1 MSETGNRMTVET
13 KPESASPV
21 SADGP
26 VDPGRRGALVKLGL
40 AVGVAYATP
49 MIFRLDRAANAAIL
63 PAPCPPSDG
72 NCGNNPAS
80 CPC

>member
-1 MSETGNRMTVET
+1 MSETQDRMMVQTNPGT
-13 KPESASPV
+13 ANPKSAEN
-21 SADGP
+21 P
-26 VDPGRRGALVKLGL
+26 VDPGRRAALAKLGL

-49 MIFRLDRAANAAIL
+49 MILKLDRAANAAIL
-63 PAPCPPSDG
+63 PTPCPPPDG

>member
-1 MSETGNRMTVET
+1 
-13 KPESASPV
+13 
-21 SADGP
+21 
-26 VDPGRRGALVKLGL
+26 
-40 AVGVAYATP
+40 